1 MQQAAGAG
9 TSDAPPVVDLDSNS
23 VIKARSMGAHVVAP
37 CTHDGLCPMEVGGQ
51 GAGGGE
57 GWRCLPREGASPLGG
72 RRELACD

>member
-51 GAGGGE
+51 GAEVGGGGLE
-57 GWRCLPREGASPLGG
+57 VFASSQCMRG
-72 RRELACD
+72 RRKGAKV